1 MLGSHDDDYIAKSE
15 DSTNRR
21 GRPTFLPVLY
31 SLIFPPTTSVCSI
44 AFPWWGCLNFLKRE
58 LIFRNMLVATIG
70 FLFCWLQNRRWCVG
84 YLAERRPISPLIQKI
99 GFGSHLNCRRQKK
112 TPNGSKD
119 FTIRL
124 LFAALPFQLFLALY
138 YVEMWNRIHHQPWIA
153 LLLLNPR
160 VSRGL

>member
-112 TPNGSKD
+112 PRMVAKTLPSGSYS
-119 FTIRL
+119 L
-124 LFAALPFQLFLALY
+124 LCHFNFSLHCT
-138 YVEMWNRIHHQPWIA
+138 MWKCGIA
-153 LLLLNPR
+153 SIINHE
-160 VSRGL
+160 